1 MCKCCQSCLETCYW
15 NLIEE
20 KFCFDESIA
29 TYEEPVKKSNEKNN
43 NMFDN
48 MAFYDS
54 VSVIAGRA
62 IVTIDPLPER
72 KKDPEPQIVVDQPRR
87 LKWPKQ
93 NSKNLGSDYINGAVP
108 FISEPVSDSKTVSET
123 DGTESE
129 THEKLLSDKKSKLNE
144 KFPIKKSVSFHNIPD
159 KTSSSSS
166 DEGEPKSKSVNL
178 IVPEEEEVTLRKKS
192 LRERRMSKSLSLKID
207 FPKELPIIRQ
217 NSVPKF
223 YLDTPDENQTKESTL
238 VRNSASVLKSPMMV
252 SSDFKFDLYSV
263 VQMEKDRVFTEK
275 VRTPPVP
282 IHRESSKLNLIKEK
296 MKLKKSKSTVSAVTL
311 PYSNHI

>member
-1 MCKCCQSCLETCYW
+1 MCFSLFTSCLETCYW
-15 NLIEE
+15 NFVEE

-29 TYEEPVKKSNEKNN
+29 LYEEPVKRTNEKNN

-48 MAFYDS
+48 MVFYDS
-54 VSVIAGRA
+54 VAVIAGRA
-62 IVTIDPLPER
+62 IVTIDPLPDK
-72 KKDPEPQIVVDQPRR
+72 KKDPKSVVIEQPRR

-93 NSKNLGSDYINGAVP
+93 NSKDLGPDYLKTVP
-108 FISEPVSDSKTVSET
+108 FIVEEKGGKKCVSET

-129 THEKLLSDKKSKLNE
+129 THEKLLSPKQLTKLAD

-166 DEGEPKSKSVNL
+166 DDNEAKSKSTGL
-178 IVPEEEEVTLRKKS
+178 ILQEEDEVTIRKKS

-223 YLDTPDENQTKESTL
+223 YLDTPEENQIKDSTL
-238 VRNSASVLKSPMMV
+238 VRNLSTVLKSPMTA
-252 SSDFKFDLYSV
+252 SSEINFDLKSV
-263 VQMEKDRVFTEK
+263 VQIEMDRQSTQIS
-275 VRTPPVP
+275 RSPPVP

-296 MKLKKSKSTVSAVTL
+296 MKLKKSKSTVSANTL
-311 PYSNHI
+311 PYSNHM